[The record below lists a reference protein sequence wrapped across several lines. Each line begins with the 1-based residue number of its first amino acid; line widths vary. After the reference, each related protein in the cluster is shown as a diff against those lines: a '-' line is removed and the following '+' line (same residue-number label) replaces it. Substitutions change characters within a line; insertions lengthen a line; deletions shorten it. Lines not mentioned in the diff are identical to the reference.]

1 MRNFLT
7 RAVWTIILAAVIW
20 VIAAETRID
29 AFPFTTVY
37 INGPKRFY
45 HRVSCVMLKRGHP
58 KAISVANAKKRG
70 YNPCL
75 RCQPPEW

>member
-1 MRNFLT
+1 LA
-7 RAVWTIILAAVIW
+7 RAFWVMILAAVIW
-20 VIAAETRID
+20 SIAAEKHID

-37 INGPKRFY
+37 INGPMRLY
-45 HRVSCVMLKRGHP
+45 HRMSCVALKGGHP

-70 YNPCL
+70 YNPCI